1 MKKKFKQNPFLV
13 SFAVFALICCLIL
26 TIEFFSI
33 IHSNNKE
40 TQEHYY
46 QEKIEILLEDFEL
59 QLETFESMAFR
70 FSLNNTYKYSVI
82 SQKKYNENLLLEDFK
97 THRYSSALTEE
108 LFLYYGGNNIFH
120 VTGNTIDLDVYLKD
134 LSYSEKDVVTAA
146 LTVSL
151 ENSKK
156 EALVISSARE
166 IYILTPFQTGT
177 GTRTHMA
184 VLSGVVSFEA
194 FGERLQVIS
203 GGLDGTISLYSDNTL
218 VYCNQE
224 TPCSSETQNILTA
237 ATQDGKYTLYY
248 LPKKI
253 DFSFQQILLETFL
266 ILADALLILIIARI
280 FAKRTFQ
287 PIKDIHNKYQP
298 DNVPPE
304 NHAFPDVFSE
314 IDSMINNALSH
325 YMSATK
331 QVEQMQAQLKQQILK
346 QLLNKTYSLDVQSHL
361 NTLGISLPGPFYYVT
376 CVSFIKKNGGED
388 ILPHVQKD
396 LEQISFSNVLEAI
409 YVVCDSKTKQ
419 LWVICNLPDCSRKME
434 MTDSIIEVA
443 ESYFQDIS
451 VGVGKIYNSLDKIS
465 ASWLESI
472 DNMNHS
478 HSNENKSFIHDS
490 SDLWILEEALS
501 TGSTENAQNWLDE
514 YIKKQEK
521 TNLSILMLQYSI
533 AEFIGEIS
541 KLSKR
546 NAISLSNQNISL
558 LISARDL
565 NSFHEGARELILEYC
580 DKYRQRTRSL
590 KYDQEH
596 QICQYIDEHFMEYDI
611 SIELIA
617 ENLGTSTAA
626 VRDAVLKSTGMMYKD
641 YLVNMRME
649 YAKSLLQEG
658 ELSVAE
664 VSQAVGYSS
673 VSYFIRLFKHTTG
686 FTPAKYIK
694 RISSSTHDTEG
705 THEQ

>member
-1 MKKKFKQNPFLV
+1 M
-13 SFAVFALICCLIL
+13 
-26 TIEFFSI
+26 
-33 IHSNNKE
+33 
-40 TQEHYY
+40 
-46 QEKIEILLEDFEL
+46 
-59 QLETFESMAFR
+59 
-70 FSLNNTYKYSVI
+70 
-82 SQKKYNENLLLEDFK
+82 
-97 THRYSSALTEE
+97 
-108 LFLYYGGNNIFH
+108 
-120 VTGNTIDLDVYLKD
+120 YLKD

-304 NHAFPDVFSE
+304 NHDFPDVFSE

-694 RISSSTHDTEG
+694 RISSSTRDTEG